1 MATLTHN
8 SLKYGT
14 LALIPWLLSAMIVAG
29 LVFSLHLLKQQPKAP
44 KADLITRKIDVALP
58 TPPPPPPPPIK
69 TTSSSSEPSKT
80 ALNLASLGDGP
91 SINYADKPTMTL
103 PKVESLELPNFTID
117 AKMIQERLALDM
129 PLLAVEKLDRV
140 PQVVRQKYFPPP
152 KSVRQKG
159 VKRIKTQV
167 ELIIDQSGKPYI
179 KRIVDPVYP
188 EMEEVIRAW
197 VSHAIFSK
205 PKKDGR
211 AVQAIYFYSIN
222 FNYGR

>member
-8 SLKYGT
+8 PSKYRT
-14 LALIPWLLSAMIVAG
+14 LDFTPWLLSAMMVAG
-29 LVFSLHLLKQQPKAP
+29 LVFSLHLLKQQPEAP
-44 KADLITRKIDVALP
+44 KAELITRKIDVALP
-58 TPPPPPPPPIK
+58 TPPPPPPPVK
-69 TTSSSSEPSKT
+69 TTSSSSEPSQT

-103 PKVESLELPNFTID
+103 PKVESLELPNFAID
-117 AKMIQERLALDM
+117 AKVIQERLALDM

-159 VKRIKTQV
+159 EKRIKTQV

-197 VSHAIFSK
+197 VSHALFSK
-205 PKKDGR
+205 PKKDGK

>member
-1 MATLTHN
+1 MAPLTHN

-14 LALIPWLLSAMIVAG
+14 LTLAPWLLSAMIVAG
-29 LVFSLHLLKQQPKAP
+29 LVFSLHLLKQQPEAP

-58 TPPPPPPPPIK
+58 TPPPPPPPPVK
-69 TTSSSSEPSKT
+69 TTSSSSEPSQT

-103 PKVESLELPNFTID
+103 PKVESLELPNFAMD
-117 AKMIQERLALDM
+117 AKVIQERLALDV